1 MCVYIVLVQEQH
13 YYTNPRRNVYFL
25 VSPRPMP
32 VLKRKLSNPF
42 NMNGNNSNRSTSS
55 LHLDLNEVEKL
66 VGLLASPTSEV
77 VERCESVGGG
87 LAKQSTRSRKNSA
100 PTEMAT
106 VVAERRTARTSRF
119 NLGGGGRRNAASP
132 TTPKKKKSQ
141 QVSTDKKSG
150 LEK

>member
-1 MCVYIVLVQEQH
+1 
-13 YYTNPRRNVYFL
+13 
-25 VSPRPMP
+25 MP

-42 NMNGNNSNRSTSS
+42 NMNGNNSNRSASS
-55 LHLDLNEVEKL
+55 LRLDLNEVEKL
-66 VGLLASPTSEV
+66 AGLLASPTSEV
-77 VERCESVGGG
+77 VEREVGGG
-87 LAKQSTRSRKNSA
+87 PTKQPRTRKNSA
-100 PTEMAT
+100 PSEMAT

-141 QVSTDKKSG
+141 QSSADKKSG

>member
-1 MCVYIVLVQEQH
+1 
-13 YYTNPRRNVYFL
+13 
-25 VSPRPMP
+25 MP

-55 LHLDLNEVEKL
+55 LRLDLNEVEKL
-66 VGLLASPTSEV
+66 VGLLSSPTSEV
-77 VERCESVGGG
+77 VKSCEVEGG
-87 LAKQSTRSRKNSA
+87 LSNAKQPRTRKNSA
-100 PTEMAT
+100 PGEMAT
-106 VVAERRTARTSRF
+106 VVAERRTQGRTSRF

-141 QVSTDKKSG
+141 QMSTDKKSG